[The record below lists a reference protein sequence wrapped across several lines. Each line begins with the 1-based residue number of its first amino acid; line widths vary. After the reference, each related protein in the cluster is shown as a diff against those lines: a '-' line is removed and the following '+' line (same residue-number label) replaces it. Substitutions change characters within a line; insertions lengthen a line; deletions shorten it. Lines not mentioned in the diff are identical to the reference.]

1 MQNTIREYIAHR
13 LGDPVKPAEIEAT
26 SPSRIPPLP
35 SLTLDG
41 GAGPVDMNGNELTS
55 VMEIGVPE
63 SDGQGGEV
71 MPAPEPEAVVD
82 IEMSAEGQTVGA
94 EQSIAE
100 EEGRSPFPARSPIQ
114 PEADVSPGTTG
125 HSTQDVANKME
136 TKKDNCG
143 WKLLPEIARL
153 AREMVK
159 NGEEKVAVAQGAYN
173 SVSPAHPFQI
183 RINAKCQIDRHIRA
197 LDSALSAQE
206 ASILL
211 GLRPST
217 LPSTAV
223 ENGLDNGETGALA
236 DIEEGAMGTGGGG
249 ARRKGRGARG
259 RGRGRGGARG
269 GGRVG
274 EAPAS
279 AAVEAVIVPPEF
291 ADADPYVYPLSHE
304 FG

>member
-1 MQNTIREYIAHR
+1 
-13 LGDPVKPAEIEAT
+13 
-26 SPSRIPPLP
+26 
-35 SLTLDG
+35 
-41 GAGPVDMNGNELTS
+41 MNGNELAS
-55 VMEIGVPE
+55 VMEIGIPA

-71 MPAPEPEAVVD
+71 MPAPEPEVEVD
-82 IEMSAEGQTVGA
+82 IEMSAEGEVEA
-94 EQSIAE
+94 EQTTTT
-100 EEGRSPFPARSPIQ
+100 EEGRLAFPARSPNLPDTNAL
-114 PEADVSPGTTG
+114 PESIEDR
-125 HSTQDVANKME
+125 TQGVAEKTE
-136 TKKDNCG
+136 LKKDNCG

-173 SVSPAHPFQI
+173 SVSPTSPFLI
-183 RINAKCQIDRHIRA
+183 RIYAKYQIDRHIRA

-236 DIEEGAMGTGGGG
+236 DIEEGTMGTGGGG

-274 EAPAS
+274 EAPAPVP
-279 AAVEAVIVPPEF
+279 AEAIIVPPEF
-291 ADADPYVYPLSHE
+291 ADADPYVYCL
-304 FG
+304 